1 MPPKN
6 KARLP
11 KKNPPET
18 RDKSRADRLT
28 FASRT
33 FGRTQGPRPYILMC
47 SYAVV
52 FRALPDPLPEFLGKG
67 DKIGK
72 ADFPIAIEIVAR
84 IELFIIR

>member
-1 MPPKN
+1 MPSKN

-11 KKNPPET
+11 KQIPPET
-18 RDKSRADRLT
+18 RDRGRADR

-33 FGRTQGPRPYILMC
+33 FGRAQGPRPYILRC

-84 IELFIIR
+84 IESFIIR